1 MRKFYAIGAA
11 LLAVFAVGVLTA
23 ASASA
28 AVSFLLAEWLA
39 GGSPVTTSLASDTE
53 GELLLE
59 ETIIGVK
66 IDALCSGIFVGTVG
80 NDGEDTITELL
91 NLGKELIDLTP
102 LTEPGLIC
110 TNTTNCPEPLAWADN
125 LPWSTLLE
133 LMVDGTE
140 EFFVDL
146 LTNSGAGNPG
156 YHVVCMGVSG
166 LEDLCTSEPGI
177 SKITNT
183 TEGLNGEFSEL
194 FNELAEVKLGN
205 CVTAGNEKG
214 VVEGLGFI
222 LLTETGAP
230 ALTASE

>member
-39 GGSPVTTSLASDTE
+39 GGSPVTTTLASDTE

-59 ETIIGVK
+59 ETILGVK
-66 IDALCSGIFVGTVG
+66 IDALCSGIFDGTVG
-80 NDGEDTITELL
+80 NDGEDMITELL
-91 NLGKELIDLTP
+91 NLPKELVDATELV
-102 LTEPGLIC
+102 EPGLAC

-125 LPWSTLLE
+125 LPWNTLLE

-146 LTNSGAGNPG
+146 LLSGGKGNPG
-156 YHVVCMGVSG
+156 YHVVCMGTSG
-166 LEDLCTSEPGI
+166 LEDLCSAETNI
-177 SKITNT
+177 SKYTNT
-183 TEGLNGEFSEL
+183 AEGLNGEFSVV
-194 FNELAEVKLGN
+194 FDELAEVKLPN
-205 CVTAGNEKG
+205 CTLAGMEKG
-214 VVEGLGFI
+214 VVEGLGI
-222 LLTETGAP
+222 TLLTETGAP